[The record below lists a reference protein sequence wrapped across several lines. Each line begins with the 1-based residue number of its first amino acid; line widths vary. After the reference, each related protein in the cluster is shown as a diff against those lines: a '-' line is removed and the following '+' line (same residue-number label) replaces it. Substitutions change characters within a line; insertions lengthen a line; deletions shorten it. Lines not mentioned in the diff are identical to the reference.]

1 MLGENFY
8 MSVRV
13 LRGAISVPQNTRL
26 SILAAT
32 EELLRALVEANDI
45 QPSSLVSVTFTA
57 TPDLDQAYPTEA
69 ARKMGWTEA
78 ALLCVQE
85 MKVVNSLPMC
95 LRVSILWETDR
106 TQSEMRHCY
115 LGEAADLR
123 PDWS

>member
-1 MLGENFY
+1 

-13 LRGAISVPQNTRL
+13 LRGAISVPINTRS

-45 QPSSLVSVTFTA
+45 QPSSVVSVTFTA
-57 TPDLDQAYPTEA
+57 TRDLDQTYPSEA
-69 ARKMGWTEA
+69 ARKIGWIEA

-85 MKVVNSLPMC
+85 MQVVNSLPMC

-106 TQSEMRHCY
+106 KQSEMHHCY
-115 LGEAADLR
+115 LGEATDLR